1 MPHAPIT
8 IQLSAEHIEAGL
20 MELWGSSGFERCEPR
35 LDAIVVADIIRAVG
49 AKAGIVLQIPPDREL
64 SAQMSHVTP

>member
-1 MPHAPIT
+1 MQTGGAMPHAPIT

-20 MELWGSSGFERCEPR
+20 MELCEPR